1 MIMMA
6 VVYKITTVYFWKIS
20 KDWAPY
26 FCIVLVLNSIGIIG
40 SLWLPES
47 PRMLLQLGRESEA
60 IAVLERIASFNGYSL
75 TLKNDEISPMM
86 INNSVENSCN
96 TT

>member
-1 MIMMA
+1 MLA
-6 VVYKITTVYFWKIS
+6 LVYLITTVYFWKIS

-26 FCIVLVLNSIGIIG
+26 FCINLVLNLIGIVG

-60 IAVLERIASFNGYSL
+60 ITVLDRIASFNGYKL
-75 TLKNDEISPMM
+75 TLKNGEISPMM
-86 INNSVENSCN
+86 INNSIETSCN